1 MPVPG
6 KRLEYRDD
14 LELGLIFRVTDK
26 GVRSWSVRYR
36 NAAGEQRRK
45 GLGKYPSMGLARAR
59 NEARKAKGAVASG
72 SDPVA
77 QDKAAKVQERRRK
90 LHTLSGLAEAYFT
103 AATEGIHRG
112 GNIARP
118 KRPGT
123 IAEELRVYN
132 KQVMPK
138 FGEHP
143 VASITRQEI
152 SDFVSKQAQK
162 AKSNGRHC
170 RNILRQI
177 MNFGVREGT
186 IERNPALDIAVAM
199 PVARA
204 RILSELRD

>member
-1 MPVPG
+1 
-6 KRLEYRDD
+6 
-14 LELGLIFRVTDK
+14 
-26 GVRSWSVRYR
+26 
-36 NAAGEQRRK
+36 
-45 GLGKYPSMGLARAR
+45 
-59 NEARKAKGAVASG
+59 
-72 SDPVA
+72 
-77 QDKAAKVQERRRK
+77 
-90 LHTLSGLAEAYFT
+90 
-103 AATEGIHRG
+103 
-112 GNIARP
+112 
-118 KRPGT
+118 
-123 IAEELRVYN
+123 
-132 KQVMPK
+132 MPK

-204 RILSELRD
+204 RISPDSEIKAACMAGLCRTGEDRTLSTVAAYGLSSAHGCCDAATGRGDKWACVGRRSIELRRFG